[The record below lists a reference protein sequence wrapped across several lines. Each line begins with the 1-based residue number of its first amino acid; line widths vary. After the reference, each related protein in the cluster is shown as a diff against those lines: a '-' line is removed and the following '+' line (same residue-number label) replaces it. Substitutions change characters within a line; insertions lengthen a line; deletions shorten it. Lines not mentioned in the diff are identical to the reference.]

1 MKCKP
6 FVGLGL
12 LIALL
17 AGCQSTQVLQ
27 QEDALSAAGFSV
39 RIADSAERQEMLN
52 RLPAYQFVQRVS
64 GNSIHYVYA
73 DPVVC
78 GCLFIGT
85 QQDFDQYVSNQQLDF
100 AQAQRIAFLEFYD
113 ATWNWDA
120 WGPFGGPLSPIY
132 GPGW

>member
-6 FVGLGL
+6 CVGLGL
-12 LIALL
+12 LIVL

-27 QEDALSAAGFSV
+27 QEDDLSAAGFSV
-39 RIADSAERQEMLN
+39 RIADTAERQEMLN
-52 RLPAYQFVQRVS
+52 RLPANQFVQRVS
-64 GNSIHYVYA
+64 GNSVHYVYA

-78 GCLFIGT
+78 GCLYIGT
-85 QQDFDQYVSNQQLDF
+85 QQDFDQYVRNQQLDF
-100 AQAQRIAFLEFYD
+100 AQAQRIAFLDFYD

-120 WGPFGGPLSPIY
+120 WGPWGPVGPIY